1 MGDDGFVLQNIF
13 FSVILK
19 TWVSKSGTAS
29 STSRH
34 VSAARSLALNTGDYL
49 VFNMSHAG
57 VPGDAEM
64 QLVLQYT
71 LT

>member
-1 MGDDGFVLQNIF
+1 M
-13 FSVILK
+13 ILK
-19 TWVSKSGTAS
+19 TWVPADGTAS

-34 VSAARSLALNTGDYL
+34 VSVARSLALNAGDYL

-64 QLVLQYT
+64 QVVLQYA